1 MRLLRL
7 VGPSAD
13 GGALVVETADGGEQ
27 FTLPINER
35 LRNVSTSDLPR
46 LPVPDSAA
54 GDAPSPRE
62 IQTRVRAGASAQE
75 VADEAGIPLDRV
87 MRFAF
92 PVLQERIRVVDEARR
107 ARARSHEGQ
116 LTEFG
121 QLVDARFAQHGI
133 DPAGIGWDAYRRA
146 DGGWTVTAALTAN
159 EQPLLAKF
167 SFALVN
173 RTVSALDALAA
184 DLLSDRPVQA
194 LLPPMPTPV
203 VAEPE
208 PADRAGAPPRLAAV
222 PDPDEPTEDPAAG
235 AIATLPSS
243 AIRPGRRQ
251 KAHTRPIPVS
261 DDDELF
267 DQDAFD
273 PNALEPAFRHSAP
286 DQPAFEPSGSSLRAS
301 QDRPVDPTRAPIPRP
316 AGRGQHARDWQD
328 AALPLE
334 LEADLPSSDEPDGDG
349 RGRRNRRG
357 DKPRMPSW
365 DDILLGV
372 RHKSE

>member
-13 GGALVVETADGGEQ
+13 GDALVVETADGGEQ

-46 LPVPDSAA
+46 LPTPESTASAT
-54 GDAPSPRE
+54 PSPRE
-62 IQTRVRAGASAQE
+62 IQTRVRAGASAQD

-87 MRFAF
+87 MRFAY
-92 PVLQERIRVVDEARR
+92 PVLQERIRVVDEAKRSR
-107 ARARSHEGQ
+107 ARSSHEGQ
-116 LTEFG
+116 QIDFG
-121 QLVDARFAQHGI
+121 TLIDGRFSKHGI
-133 DPAGIGWDAYRRA
+133 DPAGVVWDAYRRA
-146 DGGWTVTAALTAN
+146 DGGWTVTAALTAH

-167 SFALVN
+167 SFALLN
-173 RTVSALDALAA
+173 RTVSALDSLAA
-184 DLLSDRPVQA
+184 DLLSDRPVPA

-208 PADRAGAPPRLAAV
+208 PTDRPAVLRLAAV
-222 PDPDEPTEDPAAG
+222 PDPEDLGVVEAATTDLPVPPTVPA
-235 AIATLPSS
+235 TSP

-251 KAHTRPIPVS
+251 KAHTRPIPIS

-273 PNALEPAFRHSAP
+273 PEPPQSEPVTGGHGAHSH
-286 DQPAFEPSGSSLRAS
+286 
-301 QDRPVDPTRAPIPRP
+301 RP
-316 AGRGQHARDWQD
+316 ATDPDWQ
-328 AALPLE
+328 ALPLD
-334 LEADLPSSDEPDGDG
+334 LDADLPATTEADGDG
-349 RGRRNRRG
+349 RGRRGRRG

-372 RHKSE
+372 RHKSD

>member
-13 GGALVVETADGGEQ
+13 GDALVVETADGGEQ

-46 LPVPDSAA
+46 LPVPDSVA

-75 VADEAGIPLDRV
+75 IADEAGIPLDRV
-87 MRFAF
+87 MRFAL

-107 ARARSHEGQ
+107 ARARSSHESQ
-116 LTEFG
+116 LTDFG
-121 QLVDARFAQHGI
+121 HLVDGRFSQHGV
-133 DPAGIGWDAYRRA
+133 DPAGVHWDAYRRA
-146 DGGWTVTAALTAN
+146 DGGWTVTAALTAQD
-159 EQPLLAKF
+159 QPLLAKF

-173 RTVSALDALAA
+173 RTVSALDSLAA

-203 VAEPE
+203 MAEPE
-208 PADRAGAPPRLAAV
+208 PADRVPPRLTAV
-222 PDPDEPTEDPAAG
+222 PDPDEPAAEAG
-235 AIATLPSS
+235 SVESTVTTLPSS

-267 DQDAFD
+267 DQDAYD
-273 PNALEPAFRHSAP
+273 PSAVEPAFRHSAP
-286 DQPAFEPSGSSLRAS
+286 DQPGTDHDPNAFAG
-301 QDRPVDPTRAPIPRP
+301 RPP
-316 AGRGQHARDWQD
+316 GRGQHARDWQES
-328 AALPLE
+328 ALPLE
-334 LEADLPSSDEPDGDG
+334 IDADLPSPDEPDGDG

-372 RHKSE
+372 RHRSE